1 MFLKIK
7 LLLLARMGD
16 IFITVGDLF
25 AYGKV
30 DTPKPRPK
38 RRHLFQVL
46 CRHFGR
52 RHEDDYTVSCVR
64 SSLAYGYENAVFQT
78 NSNIFFILLKQ
89 SLKITHFFINR
100 IT

>member
-64 SSLAYGYENAVFQT
+64 SSLAYGYENVAFQA
-78 NSNIFFILLKQ
+78 NRRCFLKKLLK
-89 SLKITHFFINR
+89 I
-100 IT
+100 